1 MSPTMPS
8 SDSFWTIKPVYPN
21 KEWGYGMFDMQGV
34 FDRIRETY
42 SPRSDED
49 YEEYR
54 VNNLF
59 IRMPKYRHNRTINWK
74 KAY

>member
-1 MSPTMPS
+1 M
-8 SDSFWTIKPVYPN
+8 
-21 KEWGYGMFDMQGV
+21 GYGMFDMQGV